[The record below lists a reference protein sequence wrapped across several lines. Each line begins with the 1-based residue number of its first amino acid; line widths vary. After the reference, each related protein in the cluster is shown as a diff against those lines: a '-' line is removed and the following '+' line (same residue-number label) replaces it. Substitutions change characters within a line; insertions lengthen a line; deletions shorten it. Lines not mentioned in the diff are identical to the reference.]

1 MFCNVRKSLQKIRK
15 FFANFRK
22 GGGGVA
28 QQQVAR
34 IFREKKFLKKNYKSQ
49 KKFKYPEVVSNSRQ
63 KYSMFLKNSMF
74 LKMAKS
80 REVDAKRRIIRSGKF
95 LSPGRWMRNGVSYEN
110 LSVFFTL

>member
-1 MFCNVRKSLQKIRK
+1 MCEKVCKK
-15 FFANFRK
+15 FANFSQIFAK
-22 GGGGVA
+22 GGGVA